1 GTYYVW
7 VIADNFGKVTN
18 QSDTTNDLQHSID
31 RKSAVYGQRA
41 WHRRR
46 RGITLGA
53 RSVAPG
59 AARPVSWSLLKQGS
73 AATSSTGTSERRIT
87 SAPSSAAGTE
97 LLGISTA
104 AMGASALAGHNA
116 TVTAPTTPGTY
127 YVWVI
132 ADNFGKVTNQSDTT
146 NDLQHSIAFRSEER
160 RVGKED
166 MSRRAPSQWE
176 TKVAPGASLPGSC
189 SRRKQG

>member
-1 GTYYVW
+1 
-7 VIADNFGKVTN
+7 
-18 QSDTTNDLQHSID
+18 
-31 RKSAVYGQRA
+31 
-41 WHRRR
+41 
-46 RGITLGA
+46 
-53 RSVAPG
+53 
-59 AARPVSWSLLKQGS
+59 S
-73 AATSSTGTSERRIT
+73 AAAKSTSTTELRIT
-87 SAPSSAAGTE
+87 SSSSKAAGTDV
-97 LLGISTA
+97 LGIWTA
-104 AMGASALAGHNA
+104 AMRAGAWAGQNA
-116 TVTAPTTPGTY
+116 TLTAPTTPGTY